1 MVFVLPGAIGLS
13 KYVNIMDTSKEAQ
26 QRRPRET
33 WRRTTC
39 RIRNETLC
47 I

>member
-26 QRRPRET
+26 HAEKAKGDLAENYT
-33 WRRTTC
+33 
-39 RIRNETLC
+39 
-47 I
+47 